1 MVSAGQRNL
10 KAVVGRMA
18 EERRI
23 SHFALT
29 AGGALLAL
37 KLRDH
42 FGGEVHL
49 PRSRSLGCGNCHPF
63 ENIAEAMPQR
73 FLAGDA
79 IVCVMAAGIVFRVL
93 APYLKSK
100 QEDPAV
106 IVVDEAGR
114 HAVPLL
120 GGHAA
125 GANDLAREIAGHLGG
140 EAVLTT
146 SSDVQGLT
154 SPDEVARILGVA
166 VDDHEAL
173 RRVTAVQVNGGRV
186 CIEAPDDP
194 QVEGYG
200 WVEPGGSLEGYDGRL
215 LLTSADIRGA
225 ESNGVPTA
233 MLITRDVAAGIGCH
247 SGTQAAAIIGAIKE
261 TCSAA
266 GIDPRAVAVIASVDL
281 KEDEPGLRQ
290 AAAELGAELKVFPAR
305 ELEALN
311 CPGSD
316 FVNDSVGTPAVSE
329 PAALLAAG
337 EGAGLLAGKSAFE
350 RITVALAAVPSTGK
364 TAAGASPTAGNN
376 ESNFPFPNPT
386 TGNSESD
393 SPTGRVLVVGTGAGS
408 MPLLTH
414 EAAEA
419 IRAADVVVGY
429 RTYTEQLKL
438 LFPGKEYISGSMGKE
453 IERCR
458 KALEQAGV
466 GRTVALISSGD
477 PGVYG
482 MAGPVLEM
490 ANGIPVTVIPGV
502 TAAQIAASRLGAPL
516 MNDYVT
522 LSLSDLLTPRE
533 EVLRRA
539 TAAAAS
545 DMVICLYNP
554 SSRKRRPLF
563 EEVCEILSR
572 HRPGE
577 TPVGWLKDAGGPG
590 EEGGIITLAELALQ
604 DVDMRTIIIVGN
616 SKTVVVNGRMVTA
629 RGY

>member
-1 MVSAGQRNL
+1 
-10 KAVVGRMA
+10 
-18 EERRI
+18 
-23 SHFALT
+23 
-29 AGGALLAL
+29 
-37 KLRDH
+37 
-42 FGGEVHL
+42 
-49 PRSRSLGCGNCHPF
+49 
-63 ENIAEAMPQR
+63 
-73 FLAGDA
+73 
-79 IVCVMAAGIVFRVL
+79 
-93 APYLKSK
+93 
-100 QEDPAV
+100 
-106 IVVDEAGR
+106 
-114 HAVPLL
+114 
-120 GGHAA
+120 
-125 GANDLAREIAGHLGG
+125 
-140 EAVLTT
+140 
-146 SSDVQGLT
+146 
-154 SPDEVARILGVA
+154 
-166 VDDHEAL
+166 
-173 RRVTAVQVNGGRV
+173 
-186 CIEAPDDP
+186 
-194 QVEGYG
+194 
-200 WVEPGGSLEGYDGRL
+200 
-215 LLTSADIRGA
+215 
-225 ESNGVPTA
+225 
-233 MLITRDVAAGIGCH
+233 
-247 SGTQAAAIIGAIKE
+247 
-261 TCSAA
+261 
-266 GIDPRAVAVIASVDL
+266 
-281 KEDEPGLRQ
+281 
-290 AAAELGAELKVFPAR
+290 AELGAELKVYPAR

-337 EGAGLLAGKSAFE
+337 EGAGLIAGKNAFE
-350 RITVALAAVPSTGK
+350 RITVALAASPSMGK
-364 TAAGASPTAGNN
+364 MAAAASPTTVNS
-376 ESNFPFPNPT
+376 ESNSAFTNPDL
-386 TGNSESD
+386 GNSECD
-393 SPTGRVLVVGTGAGS
+393 SPSGRVLVVGTGAGS

-438 LFPGKEYISGSMGKE
+438 LFPGKEYISGLMGKE

-458 KALEQAGV
+458 TALKQAEE

-554 SSRKRRPLF
+554 SSKKRRPLF
-563 EEVCEILSR
+563 EEVCKILSR

-590 EEGGIITLAELALQ
+590 EEGGVITLAELASQ

-616 SKTVVVNGRMVTA
+616 SKTAVVNGSMVTA

>member
-1 MVSAGQRNL
+1 MNPKAA
-10 KAVVGRMA
+10 KAVDGGMA

-29 AGGALLAL
+29 AGGSLLAL
-37 KLRDH
+37 KLKEH
-42 FGGEVHL
+42 FGGEAYL
-49 PRSRSLGCGNCHPF
+49 PSSQSLGCSHCSPF
-63 ENIAEAMPQR
+63 ENISEALPER

-79 IVCVMAAGIVFRVL
+79 VVCVMAAGIVFRVL

-100 QEDPAV
+100 QEDAAV

-114 HAVPLL
+114 YAVPFL

-125 GANDLAREIAGHLGG
+125 GANRLAREIAGYLGG

-146 SSDVQGLT
+146 SSEVQGLT
-154 SPDEVARILGVA
+154 APDEVAAMLGATVA
-166 VDDHEAL
+166 DQEAL
-173 RRVTAVQVNGGRV
+173 RRVTAIQVNGGRV
-186 CIEAPDDP
+186 CIEAPADP
-194 QVEGYG
+194 RVKGYG
-200 WVEPGGSLEGYDGRL
+200 WVEPGGSPEVYDGRL
-215 LLTSADIRGA
+215 LVSSRPPA
-225 ESNGVPTA
+225 ENNNGLPDNGLPENGLPTA
-233 MLITRDVAAGIGCH
+233 WLIPRNVAAGIGCH
-247 SGTQAAAIIGAIKE
+247 SGTPAAAIISAIEE
-261 TCSAA
+261 TCCAA
-266 GIDPRAVAVIASVDL
+266 GIDLRAVAVVASVDL

-290 AAAELGAELKVFPAR
+290 TAAELGAELKVFPAR

-337 EGAGLLAGKSAFE
+337 EGTGLIAGKTAFE
-350 RITVALAAVPSTGK
+350 RITVALAASPATGK
-364 TAAGASPTAGNN
+364 MAAGASPM
-376 ESNFPFPNPT
+376 
-386 TGNSESD
+386 TGNSESV

-438 LFPGKEYISGSMGKE
+438 LFPEKEYISGSMGKE

-458 KALEQAGV
+458 TALEQAGE

-490 ANGIPVTVIPGV
+490 ADGIPVTVIPGV

-522 LSLSDLLTPRE
+522 LSLSDLLTPRQ

-539 TAAAAS
+539 EAAALS

-554 SSRKRRPLF
+554 SSKKRRPLF
-563 EEVCEILSR
+563 EEVCKILSR

-590 EEGGIITLAELALQ
+590 EEGGIITLAALSSQ

-616 SKTVVVNGRMVTA
+616 SKTEVINGRMVTA